1 LFEPLSIK
9 THFVEGCAK
18 KDFGLATIVNE
29 DFGDV
34 SSIDVDGDNHGVCVG
49 E

>member
-1 LFEPLSIK
+1 LLLIK
-9 THFVEGCAK
+9 THFVKGYEE
-18 KDFGLATIVNE
+18 KDFGLATVVNE

-34 SSIDVDGDNHGVCVG
+34 SSIDVDGDDHGVCVG

>member
-1 LFEPLSIK
+1 LFLIK
-9 THFVEGCAK
+9 THFVKGRKE
-18 KDFGLATIVNE
+18 KDLGLATIIDE

-34 SSIDVDGDNHGVCVG
+34 PSVDVDGDNHGVYVG